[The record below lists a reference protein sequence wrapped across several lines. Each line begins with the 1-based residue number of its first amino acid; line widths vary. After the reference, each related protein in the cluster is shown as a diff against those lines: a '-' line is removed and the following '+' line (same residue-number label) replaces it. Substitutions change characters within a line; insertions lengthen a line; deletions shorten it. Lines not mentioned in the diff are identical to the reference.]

1 MLKSTLLF
9 PVVVGPSSLIGDRP
23 RTYKWRSLTS
33 IQELH
38 GNQELE
44 KTDPFFPPNC
54 RLLFKHCR
62 CLAALKFHNEK
73 GVDNFYSL
81 HSWLGIACLL
91 LFAIQWAVGFTTFWY
106 PGGSKNSR
114 AAVHH
119 WHIFLGI
126 YIYALSVA
134 TAITRFL
141 EKATF
146 LQSSHIISHYST
158 EALLINSLGILVAVL
173 GGLVILAVVL
183 PPATAKGDF
192 SELPLSAH
200 SL

>member
-1 MLKSTLLF
+1 MGVPAIGF
-9 PVVVGPSSLIGDRP
+9 PVIPIIRLLGVAIAVWSSYGASITEEDWPSSP
-23 RTYKWRSLTS
+23 TT
-33 IQELH
+33 
-38 GNQELE
+38 
-44 KTDPFFPPNC
+44 
-54 RLLFKHCR
+54 RLSSS
-62 CLAALKFHNEK
+62 N
-73 GVDNFYSL
+73 
-81 HSWLGIACLL
+81 
-91 LFAIQWAVGFTTFWY
+91 WAVGFTTFWY

-183 PPATAKGDF
+183 PPATAKGR
-192 SELPLSAH
+192 LL
-200 SL
+200 